1 MVDENGNRDARLD
14 RIERIME
21 TMAADHEQFRADH
34 KQLLIAQV
42 LQKDAI
48 GQLLTVTQEHTR
60 QIAALD
66 SRVDKLVFSIADL
79 IQRIP
84 PESLR

>member
-1 MVDENGNRDARLD
+1 MADENGNRDSRLD
-14 RIERIME
+14 RIERMME
-21 TMAADHEQFRADH
+21 TMAADHGQFRAEH

-48 GQLLTVTQEHTR
+48 DQLLKVTQEHTR

-66 SRVDKLVFSIADL
+66 GRVDKLIFSIADL

-84 PESLR
+84 PEALR